1 MKAFILHHTAG
12 TLNAWDNLTATY
24 NADFNPGL
32 QAQIR
37 NVETRMEPTRV
48 YFFQKVDQRLIL
60 TAGDHAD
67 LLFVRP
73 YTKELDT
80 PMALDFSDIVDAIEK
95 SENHTVIFATPLD
108 EANSPETAH
117 KAARFF
123 YREEIGHIHDITH
136 NKTIDIP
143 EYSLIPWFF
152 ASKYGDTDIY
162 MIVLNHYAIQSVA
175 NIDGRYEVDPATGFV
190 RHQDIYSK
198 EELIARNE
206 KPGDFAV
213 FCLDNH
219 TSNLKDIFLALD
231 FSRNVKLIGDNILVD
246 GDSFTIK
253 PFDNY
258 FMNTYAY
265 GMAKD
270 LKLKIHTNFDYTI
283 DENKLITVK
292 LDKNKGNTGYLY
304 VRIATGPMKYAKYF
318 YNAKNVLSREFVI
331 HRIGEQNGNV
341 Q

>member
-12 TLNAWDNLTATY
+12 TMNAWDNLTATY

-37 NVETRMEPTRV
+37 NVETRPELTSV

-60 TAGDHAD
+60 TSGEHAD
-67 LLFVRP
+67 LVFVRP
-73 YTKELDT
+73 FTKELDT
-80 PMALDFSDIVDAIEK
+80 PIALNFSDIESAIEK
-95 SENHTVIFATPLD
+95 SENHTVVFATPLE
-108 EANSPETAH
+108 EATTPDTAH
-117 KAARFF
+117 ANARFF
-123 YREEIGHIHDITH
+123 YREESGYMHDIIH

-152 ASKYGDTDIY
+152 ASKYGDTNIY
-162 MIVLNHYAIQSVA
+162 MIVLNHYAIQSIA
-175 NIDGRYEVDPATGFV
+175 SLDGRYEVDPITGIV
-190 RHQDIYSK
+190 SHQDIYSK

-219 TSNLKDIFLALD
+219 TSSLKDLFLALD

-258 FMNTYAY
+258 FMNSYGY

-270 LKLKIHTNFDYTI
+270 LKLKIHTNFDYTV
-283 DENKLITVK
+283 DENNLITVT
-292 LDKNKGNTGYLY
+292 LDKKGNTGYLY

-318 YNAKNVLSREFVI
+318 YNAKNVLSREYVI
-331 HRIGEQNGNV
+331 HRIGE
-341 Q
+341 

>member
-12 TLNAWDNLTATY
+12 TLNAWDNLTASY

-32 QAQIR
+32 QSAGQL
-37 NVETRMEPTRV
+37 TTTPEPTRV

-95 SENHTVIFATPLD
+95 SENHTVIFATPLE
-108 EANSPETAH
+108 EATDPNTAH

-123 YREEIGHIHDITH
+123 YREEIGHIHDITN

-152 ASKYGDTDIY
+152 ASKYGNTDIY
-162 MIVLNHYAIQSVA
+162 MIVLNHNAIQSVA
-175 NIDGRYEVDPATGFV
+175 NIDGRYEIDPTTGFI
-190 RHQDIYSK
+190 RHQDVFSL
-198 EELIARNE
+198 EELITRNE

-219 TSNLKDIFLALD
+219 ISSLKDLFLDLQ
-231 FSRNVKLIGDNILVD
+231 FSRNVKQIGDNILVD

-258 FMNTYAY
+258 FMNSYAFN
-265 GMAKD
+265 MAKD

-283 DENKLITVK
+283 NENQLITVK